1 MHYICE
7 WTYEGDRKALKRV
20 MVDVFPYVSWT
31 VYVCILM
38 SGRDKRQFRWHRRDR
53 VFVLIQDEGFLYFR
67 RFLCFT
73 DDGDPSYSL

>member
-38 SGRDKRQFRWHRRDR
+38 SGRDKRQFRWHRIDYQS
-53 VFVLIQDEGFLYFR
+53 LSYGFKDKDF
-67 RFLCFT
+67 F
-73 DDGDPSYSL
+73 